1 MEIGNKVTTIIFY
14 YSRSNTTVY
23 SARLGFNSSRSSAL
37 LHSSDRPLISK
48 HELYQA
54 LSEFET
60 HFQELAQK
68 IYNISIGLTLTMY

>member
-1 MEIGNKVTTIIFY
+1 MQAFP
-14 YSRSNTTVY
+14 NT
-23 SARLGFNSSRSSAL
+23 L
-37 LHSSDRPLISK
+37 LHPSDRPLISK